1 MKEIITKAIFEQAK
15 EERIH
20 YLKRGLAVNKNM
32 NYLST
37 VTGEETNSLDTA
49 VDRLTYVVARSSGNS
64 LLIVFVFSMKQGT
77 RTLSKSEDARTI
89 LSQLQ

>member
-1 MKEIITKAIFEQAK
+1 M
-15 EERIH
+15 
-20 YLKRGLAVNKNM
+20 NKSM